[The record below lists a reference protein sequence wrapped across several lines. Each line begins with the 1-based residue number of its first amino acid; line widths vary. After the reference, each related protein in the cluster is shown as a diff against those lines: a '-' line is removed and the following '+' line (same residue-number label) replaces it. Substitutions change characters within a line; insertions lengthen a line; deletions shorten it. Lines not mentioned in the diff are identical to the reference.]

1 MHVEPVRA
9 VETPERS
16 VQEGSLAM
24 CASVMWLRHMHALWR
39 WQLQLAFTCRLMRS
53 GSHEAG
59 AMTQGKQPLQQD
71 MPTGHM
77 LPQLS
82 VAHTIPFV
90 WNYTISRPS
99 LKLAVLFAP
108 IKRTIWK
115 R

>member
-1 MHVEPVRA
+1 
-9 VETPERS
+9 
-16 VQEGSLAM
+16 
-24 CASVMWLRHMHALWR
+24 
-39 WQLQLAFTCRLMRS
+39 
-53 GSHEAG
+53 
-59 AMTQGKQPLQQD
+59 MTQGKQPLQQD